1 MSVYGCFQQESN
13 HAYVYLSL
21 RHEPWG
27 RPRFGDF
34 VLCRCYATHCTLG
47 RLKESDSGTCQKL
60 AGGRG
65 GVGILNL
72 GSEIR

>member
-1 MSVYGCFQQESN
+1 MSVYGCFQQETN

-34 VLCRCYATHCTLG
+34 VLCYAML
-47 RLKESDSGTCQKL
+47 RIVLKEGLRSPIQGL
-60 AGGRG
+60 VR
-65 GVGILNL
+65 N
-72 GSEIR
+72 